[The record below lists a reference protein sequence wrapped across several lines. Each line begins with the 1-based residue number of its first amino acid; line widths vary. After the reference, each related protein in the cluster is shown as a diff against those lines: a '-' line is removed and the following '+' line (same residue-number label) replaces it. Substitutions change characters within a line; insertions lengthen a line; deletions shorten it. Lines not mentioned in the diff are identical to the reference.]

1 MAALKIFISHS
12 SRLRDDETS
21 EPQAL
26 ANWQLLQDTRSE
38 LATVYGDRIE
48 VLVDYQEL
56 HSGDDWSHRLHML
69 LGECEAAI
77 ILFSRRAIE
86 ESDWVKIETTVLAH
100 RRIVDSE
107 FKLFSVT
114 LPGQSK
120 PEDLDR
126 GYFGNLGL
134 ARWQAVPNAATAQE
148 IVRAIRPTLGEPE
161 TLPGK
166 RQTAFQRKHG
176 QIEDLLARYVVRN
189 TLVDLWEKLCP
200 GTPPP
205 QTHAEPNRRYA
216 WALAEHLLTDAE
228 QALQRVQKVLDH
240 LLPELPREPAE
251 ALLKC
256 LNALWVDATAA
267 SELSKDRS
275 TARCLALNG
284 RLIDYED
291 PEGSDRPFFTLNR
304 YLKRAWP
311 ETRRVRLIPVAQV
324 ISADEIRD
332 EIRKVYQRGRLP
344 LSDDQLGQRLL
355 ADEWQVIVFLAGRLW
370 PEGVIDPRL
379 VDELQR
385 LKAQYQPLIFVL
397 GVDGTMRDDLPA
409 GVQAILP
416 ELKLE
421 DEDWQHETEIDAWNL
436 IRS

>member
-21 EPQAL
+21 EAQAL
-26 ANWQLLQDTRSE
+26 ANWQLLQDTCAE
-38 LATVYGDRIE
+38 LATVYGDKVE

-56 HSGDDWSHRLHML
+56 HPGDDWSHRLHAL
-69 LGECEAAI
+69 LSECEAAI

-86 ESDWVKIETTVLAH
+86 KSDWVKIETTVLAH

-120 PEDLDR
+120 PDDLEQ

-134 ARWQAVPNAATAQE
+134 ARWQTVPNAATAPE
-148 IVRAIRPTLGEPE
+148 IVRAIQARLGDPA

-166 RQTAFQRKHG
+166 RQTAFQRKHS
-176 QIEDLLARYVVRN
+176 QIEDLLARHVVRD

-205 QTHAEPNRRYA
+205 RTHAEPGKRYV
-216 WALAEHLLTDAE
+216 WALAEHLLTDGE
-228 QALQRVQKVLDH
+228 QALQRVQQVLDH
-240 LLPELPREPAE
+240 LPELPREPAA

-267 SELSKDRS
+267 SVLSEARS
-275 TARCLALNG
+275 SARCLALNG
-284 RLIDYED
+284 RLVDYED
-291 PEGSDRPFFTLNR
+291 PEGSERPFFTLNR

-311 ETRRVRLIPVAQV
+311 ETRRIRLIPVAQV
-324 ISADEIRD
+324 MSAGAIRD

-344 LSDDQLGQRLL
+344 LSDDELDRRVL
-355 ADEWQVIVFLAGRLW
+355 ADEWQVIVFLAARLW
-370 PEGVIDPRL
+370 PDGVIDPRL

-385 LKAQYQPLIFVL
+385 LKAQYHPLIFVL
-397 GVDGTMRDDLPA
+397 GVDGSMRDDLPE
-409 GVQAILP
+409 GVQGILP
-416 ELKLE
+416 ELNLK
-421 DEDWQHETEIDAWNL
+421 DEDSQHETEIDAWNL
-436 IRS
+436 IKS